1 MIELNKMVSSDI
13 SNNIIFLKIK
23 NDILKNLLGSYMIHN
38 QITFLNSLLLKD
50 YNYWVNSI
58 SFKKKK
64 KNIFLICE
72 QEKKFNSS
80 RIKSSFFLFT
90 NEILV
95 HNFQKT
101 FYLNSLIKNFK
112 KIEINFKD
120 KDSSTQVSI
129 QSANKTLKQEIVK
142 MLEIEQKLGFF
153 EISIYSI
160 NSLHS
165 KIKQKMIEI
174 RGTKKD
180 IFKNKIINTKV
191 IYFVFLIFV
200 LFSFTFYFI

>member
-95 HNFQKT
+95 QNFQKT

-142 MLEIEQKLGFF
+142 MLEIEQKLGRFF
-153 EISIYSI
+153 PNFCKPKIDPKKCKNIKISSK
-160 NSLHS
+160 LH
-165 KIKQKMIEI
+165 
-174 RGTKKD
+174 KK
-180 IFKNKIINTKV
+180 K
-191 IYFVFLIFV
+191 
-200 LFSFTFYFI
+200 

>member
-1 MIELNKMVSSDI
+1 MV
-13 SNNIIFLKIK
+13 
-23 NDILKNLLGSYMIHN
+23 
-38 QITFLNSLLLKD
+38 Q
-50 YNYWVNSI
+50 
-58 SFKKKK
+58 
-64 KNIFLICE
+64 
-72 QEKKFNSS
+72 
-80 RIKSSFFLFT
+80 
-90 NEILV
+90 
-95 HNFQKT
+95 NFQKT

-180 IFKNKIINTKV
+180 IFKDLNKRLSINDACRFKAKKNPEH
-191 IYFVFLIFV
+191 LLRIF
-200 LFSFTFYFI
+200 SI